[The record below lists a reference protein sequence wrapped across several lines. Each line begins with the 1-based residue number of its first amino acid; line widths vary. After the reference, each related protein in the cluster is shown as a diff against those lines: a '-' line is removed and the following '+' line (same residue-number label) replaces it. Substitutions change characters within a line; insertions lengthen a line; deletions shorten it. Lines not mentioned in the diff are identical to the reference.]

1 MLSLRVTL
9 HLSPTVC
16 AAVAMEMAGL
26 AWSPN
31 GTMTNGAVRSLGA
44 DYVERLGAVVA
55 AMDDE
60 HVYFG
65 GGAAAR

>member
-1 MLSLRVTL
+1 VLDFIFPDNMRGGGDGNRLSW
-9 HLSPTVC
+9 PG
-16 AAVAMEMAGL
+16 A
-26 AWSPN
+26 PN

-44 DYVERLGAVVA
+44 DYVERLGALVA

-60 HVYFG
+60 HGYFG